1 MPCDELLPSSSRIAR
16 RATADTLR
24 DMTLAADRA
33 GTSRVAARVRFFY
46 FSYFIT
52 VGIYYP
58 FLVPHL
64 RAIGLSGS
72 QIGTAQMAGSIAAIP
87 ASFLWGAL
95 ADRLQAPAR
104 ALRLATRFAL
114 LAAVG
119 LIFARTPLTVALLLL
134 LRGLAEPAI
143 IPLSD
148 TVAVNAVHAEPG
160 ASYARVRLFGSL
172 GFVVS
177 AQCAGFL
184 LAGFSDADAARV
196 MPVAYAAT
204 FLVTAVVAELLP
216 ADRLALGPKPHLREV
231 RALAAD
237 GRLIL
242 LLAACAVHAASLA
255 TYPLY
260 GALVHDRGF
269 SPAVTGAGM
278 AFGVVA
284 EVIVLFAFPAL
295 ERRFS
300 IATLLACTFGA
311 TALRWWLV
319 SHELPAAWLVAVQ
332 VFHGLSFGLY
342 WACAV
347 KALSQWVPAHLR
359 ATGQAMFSSIASS
372 LGGAIGYR
380 LAGFGYEQLGGAG
393 PVYAWTAVVELLA
406 LGLALLLR
414 GGERRGALVLKGD
427 TG

>member
-1 MPCDELLPSSSRIAR
+1 MRLPAE
-16 RATADTLR
+16 
-24 DMTLAADRA
+24 RA
-33 GTSRVAARVRFFY
+33 GTSRVAARLRFFY

-64 RAIGLSGS
+64 RAIGLGGS
-72 QIGTAQMAGSIAAIP
+72 EIGTAQMAGSIAAIP

-104 ALRLATRFAL
+104 ALQLATRCAL
-114 LAAVG
+114 LAAMG
-119 LIFARTPLTVALLLL
+119 LVFARTPLTVALLLF

-143 IPLSD
+143 IPLTD
-148 TVAVNAVHAEPG
+148 TVAVNAVHADPG

-172 GFVVS
+172 GFIVS
-177 AQCAGFL
+177 AQAAGFL
-184 LAGFSDADAARV
+184 LARFSDPDGTRV
-196 MPVAYAAT
+196 MPLAYAAT
-204 FLVTAVVAELLP
+204 LLVTTVVAGLLP
-216 ADRLALGPKPHLREV
+216 ADRLERGPKPHLREV

-242 LLAACAVHAASLA
+242 LVAACAVHAASLA

-284 EVIVLFAFPAL
+284 EVIVLFAFPVL

-300 IATLLACTFGA
+300 IATLLACAFGA

-319 SHELPAAWLVAVQ
+319 SHDLPAAWLVAVQ
-332 VFHGLSFGLY
+332 AFHGLSFGLY

-347 KALSQWVPAHLR
+347 KALSLWVPTRLR

-380 LAGFGYEQLGGAG
+380 LAGFGYERLGGAA
-393 PVYAWTAVVELLA
+393 PVYAVTAAVELLA
-406 LGLALLLR
+406 LGLALCLR
-414 GGERRGALVLKGD
+414 SGERQRALVLKDD
-427 TG
+427 TS

>member
-1 MPCDELLPSSSRIAR
+1 
-16 RATADTLR
+16 
-24 DMTLAADRA
+24 MTLPAERA
-33 GTSRVAARVRFFY
+33 GLSRVTARVRTFY
-46 FSYFIT
+46 FTYFIT

-64 RAIGLSGS
+64 RAIGLGGS
-72 QIGTAQMAGSIAAIP
+72 EIGTAQMAGSMAAIP

-104 ALRLATRFAL
+104 ALKWATRCAL
-114 LAAVG
+114 LAALG
-119 LIFARTPLTVALLLL
+119 LVFARTPLTVALLLFM
-134 LRGLAEPAI
+134 RGLAEPAI

-160 ASYARVRLFGSL
+160 ASYARLRLFGSL

-177 AQCAGFL
+177 AQGAGLL
-184 LAGFSDADAARV
+184 LARFSDADGTRV
-196 MPVAYAAT
+196 MPLAYAAT
-204 FLVTAVVAELLP
+204 LLVTTVVAELLP
-216 ADRLALGPKPHLREV
+216 ATQLERGPKPHLRDV

-237 GRLIL
+237 GRLLL
-242 LLAACAVHAASLA
+242 LLASCAVHSATLA
-255 TYPLY
+255 TYPLF
-260 GALVHDRGF
+260 GTLVHDRGL
-269 SPAVTGAGM
+269 SPTMTGAGM

-300 IATLLACTFGA
+300 IATLLAGAFGA

-319 SHELPAAWLVAVQ
+319 SRDLPAVWLVAVQ
-332 VFHGLSFGLY
+332 AFHGLSYGLY

-347 KALSQWVPAHLR
+347 TAVSHWVPVRLR

-380 LAGFGYEQLGGAG
+380 LAGFGYERLGGAG
-393 PVYAWTAVVELLA
+393 AVYGWTAAVELVA
-406 LGLALLLR
+406 FGLALRLR
-414 GGERRGALVLKGD
+414 VDERQGAPMLKD
-427 TG
+427 DAV

>member
-1 MPCDELLPSSSRIAR
+1 MSSPAE
-16 RATADTLR
+16 
-24 DMTLAADRA
+24 RA
-33 GTSRVAARVRFFY
+33 GTSPAAARLRFFY

-64 RAIGLSGS
+64 RAIGLGGS
-72 QIGTAQMAGSIAAIP
+72 EIGTAQMAGSIAAIP

-104 ALRLATRFAL
+104 ALQLATRCAL

-119 LIFARTPLTVALLLL
+119 LIFARTPLTVALLLFI
-134 LRGLAEPAI
+134 RGLAEPAI
-143 IPLSD
+143 IPLVD
-148 TVAVNAVHAEPG
+148 TVAVNAVHADPG

-172 GFVVS
+172 GFIVS
-177 AQCAGFL
+177 AQGAGFL
-184 LAGFSDADAARV
+184 LARFSDRDRTHV
-196 MPVAYAAT
+196 MPLAYAAT
-204 FLVTAVVAELLP
+204 LLVTTLVAELLP
-216 ADRLALGPKPHLREV
+216 ADRLERGPKPRLREV

-300 IATLLACTFGA
+300 IATLLACAFGA

-319 SHELPAAWLVAVQ
+319 SHDLPAAWLVAVQ
-332 VFHGLSFGLY
+332 AFHGLSFGLY

-347 KALSQWVPAHLR
+347 KAVSQWVPAPLR
-359 ATGQAMFSSIASS
+359 ATGQAVFSSIASS

-380 LAGFGYEQLGGAG
+380 LAGFGYERLGGAG
-393 PVYAWTAVVELLA
+393 PVYGWTAAIELLA
-406 LGLALLLR
+406 LALVLR
-414 GGERRGALVLKGD
+414 LRRGERQGALVLKDD

>member
-1 MPCDELLPSSSRIAR
+1 MSSPAE
-16 RATADTLR
+16 
-24 DMTLAADRA
+24 RA
-33 GTSRVAARVRFFY
+33 GTSRVAARLRFFY
-46 FSYFIT
+46 VSYFIT

-64 RAIGLSGS
+64 RAIGLGGS
-72 QIGTAQMAGSIAAIP
+72 EIGTAQMAGSIAAIP

-104 ALRLATRFAL
+104 ALQLATRCAL

-119 LIFARTPLTVALLLL
+119 LIFARTPLTVALLLF

-143 IPLSD
+143 IPLID
-148 TVAVNAVHAEPG
+148 TVAINAVHAEPG

-172 GFVVS
+172 GFIVS
-177 AQCAGFL
+177 AQGAGLL
-184 LAGFSDADAARV
+184 LARFSDPDGTRV
-196 MPVAYAAT
+196 MPLAYAAT
-204 FLVTAVVAELLP
+204 LLFTTVVAELLP
-216 ADRLALGPKPHLREV
+216 ADRLERGPKPHLREV
-231 RALAAD
+231 RALGAD

-319 SHELPAAWLVAVQ
+319 SRDLPAAWLVAVQ
-332 VFHGLSFGLY
+332 AFHGLSFGLY

-347 KALSQWVPAHLR
+347 KALSQWVPARLR

-380 LAGFGYEQLGGAG
+380 LAGFGYERLGGAG
-393 PVYAWTAVVELLA
+393 PVYAWTAAVELLA
-406 LGLALLLR
+406 LGLALRLR
-414 GGERRGALVLKGD
+414 GGERRGPLVLKDD

>member
-1 MPCDELLPSSSRIAR
+1 M
-16 RATADTLR
+16 
-24 DMTLAADRA
+24 
-33 GTSRVAARVRFFY
+33 SRVAARLRIFY
-46 FSYFIT
+46 FTYFIT

-64 RAIGLSGS
+64 RAIGLGGS
-72 QIGTAQMAGSIAAIP
+72 EIGTAQMAGSIAAIP

-104 ALRLATRFAL
+104 ALKVATRCAF
-114 LAAVG
+114 LAALG
-119 LIFARTPLTVALLLL
+119 LVFARTPLTVALLLFM
-134 LRGLAEPAI
+134 RGLAEPAI

-177 AQCAGFL
+177 AQGAGLL
-184 LAGFSDADAARV
+184 LARFSDADGARV
-196 MPVAYAAT
+196 MPLAYAAT
-204 FLVTAVVAELLP
+204 LLVTTVVAELLP
-216 ADRLALGPKPHLREV
+216 AEQLERGPKPHLRDV

-237 GRLIL
+237 RRLIL
-242 LLAACAVHAASLA
+242 LLAACAVHSATLA
-255 TYPLY
+255 TYPLF
-260 GALVHDRGF
+260 GTLVHDRGL

-278 AFGVVA
+278 AFGVIA
-284 EVIVLFAFPAL
+284 EVIVLFTFPVL
-295 ERRFS
+295 ERSFS
-300 IATLLACTFGA
+300 IATLLACAFGV

-319 SHELPAAWLVAVQ
+319 SQDLPAAWLVAVQ
-332 VFHGLSFGLY
+332 AFHGLSYGLY

-347 KALSQWVPAHLR
+347 TALSRWVPARLR

-380 LAGFGYEQLGGAG
+380 LAGFGYERLGGAG
-393 PVYAWTAVVELLA
+393 PVYGWTAAVELVA
-406 LGLALLLR
+406 LGLALRLR
-414 GGERRGALVLKGD
+414 ADERQSAPVLKDDAG
-427 TG
+427 